1 MAIKRAINID
11 NLDFAY
17 TLGQISLTELIKQL
31 PEEPRRFYMF
41 GVPDYNN
48 LGDQAVAYA
57 EKAFFKRVFPEITY
71 IEILESQTDDAIK
84 ELVPMLRESDM
95 IGYTGGGNIGN
106 TYLDH
111 EEPRR
116 KVFSTFVNNKTISFP
131 QSVNFED
138 TKQGQEE
145 LRKSQEAYNKNP
157 NLTLVARETQSLDYF
172 KKNFDVDVI
181 YTKISSLS

>member
-116 KVFSTFVNNKTISFP
+116 KVFSTFVNNKTI
-131 QSVNFED
+131 FEF
-138 TKQGQEE
+138 TQNLKG
-145 LRKSQEAYNKNP
+145 LSNKRKTAP
-157 NLTLVARETQSLDYF
+157 
-172 KKNFDVDVI
+172 
-181 YTKISSLS
+181 LSPVENWATVRFFFIHKA